1 MLVIVTGVSGTG
13 KTTVGNLLAEKLH
26 LPFFDGDHFHPGAN
40 IEKMS
45 QGHPLDDI
53 DRVPWLQI
61 LADKLANSEISG
73 GAVLACSGLKESY
86 RQKLNLGENLRWIHL
101 IGERGLI
108 WDRMLARKNH
118 YMKAGMLD
126 SQFATWEEPDYGL
139 KLSIDQTPEEMLEI
153 ALEYLIRNPLKMSIG
168 VVGMGVMGKSLALN
182 LAEKGVPVSLYN
194 RYVTGKEEA
203 VAQKVMEA
211 NPDFANLRAFEDIR
225 NFIDSLLVPRKILL
239 MIPAGAAID
248 SQLETLIPL
257 LEPGDLVIDG
267 GNSFYKDSERRVA
280 RMKEAGLHFLPM
292 GVSGGEEGA
301 RKGPSI
307 MPGGNREGYA
317 LVEDF
322 LGRISAKDQN
332 GKPCVTY
339 VGPGGSGHFIKMVH
353 NSIEY
358 GEMQVLAELVHFL
371 RFGFDCSADQI
382 SDILTDWGNGDLKS
396 FLLEITADLLLFKEN
411 GELLLDKILDQAGQK
426 GTGAWSLNTALEY
439 GLPYSPLA
447 EAVNARGVSGE
458 KAIRVALSKTLHHEF
473 APVNE
478 SLETWLPK
486 LKSAYSLARIV
497 NHEVGFR
504 LMKTVSDA
512 QDWQLNFSEIARIW
526 TNGCIIRSGLMEKIS
541 ANYSDDKSFF
551 EIAGVKEQVI
561 QNRGDLAAVVGL
573 GLTHGFALPVMSAG
587 INYLLGRITA
597 ESSASVIQAQRDYFG
612 AHTYHLKDDLSG
624 QGYHTQWTKSSPS
637 FRKE

>member
-13 KTTVGNLLAEKLH
+13 KTTIGNLLAGKFH
-26 LPFFDGDHFHPGAN
+26 LPFFDGDHFHPAEN

-45 QGHPLDDI
+45 QGHPLDDL
-53 DRVPWLQI
+53 DRVPWLQT
-61 LADKLANSEISG
+61 LADKLTDSEKTG

-86 RQKLNLGENLRWIHL
+86 RHKLNVSENLRWIHL
-101 IGERGLI
+101 EGDRDLI

-126 SQFATWEEPDYGL
+126 SQFATWEEPAYGL

-153 ALEYLIRNPLKMSIG
+153 ALEYLIRNPMKMAIG

-194 RYVTGKEEA
+194 RYVAGKEEA

-211 NPDFANLRAFEDIR
+211 NPDFANLRAFEHIQ
-225 NFIDSLLVPRKILL
+225 NYLDSLQVPRKILL

-248 SQLETLIPL
+248 AQLDTLIPL

-267 GNSFYKDSERRVA
+267 GNSFYKDSERRVS

-307 MPGGNREGYA
+307 MPGGDPEGYA
-317 LVEDF
+317 LVENF
-322 LGRISAKDQN
+322 LGLISAKDKN

-371 RFGFDCSADQI
+371 RFGFGCSAEQV
-382 SDILTDWGNGDLKS
+382 SGILTDWGKADQKS
-396 FLLEITADLLLFKEN
+396 FLLEITADLLHFKEN
-411 GELLLDKILDQAGQK
+411 DELLLDKILDQAGQK
-426 GTGAWSLNTALEY
+426 GTGAWSLTTALEY
-439 GLPYSPLA
+439 GIPYSPLA

-458 KAIRVALSKTLHHEF
+458 KAMRVALAKTFQHEF
-473 APVNE
+473 ALVNE
-478 SLETWLPK
+478 GLEAWLPK
-486 LKSAYSLARIV
+486 IKAAYSLARII

-512 QDWQLNFSEIARIW
+512 QGWDLNFNEIARIW
-526 TNGCIIRSGLMEKIS
+526 TNGCIIRSGLMERIA
-541 ANYSDDKSFF
+541 ANYSEDQSFF
-551 EIAGVKEQVI
+551 EIAGVKEQLI
-561 QNRGDLAAVVGL
+561 QNRGDLAALVGL
-573 GLTHGFALPVMSAG
+573 GLTQGFALPVMSAG

-612 AHTYHLKDDLSG
+612 AHTYQRKDDPEG
-624 QGYHTQWTKSSPS
+624 KAHHTYWNA
-637 FRKE
+637 